1 VVSAVKRIVAA
12 GRRAAVA
19 TFPLRESDGFK
30 IDRRH
35 RGVAGR
41 KINLMALSLEHLRLT
56 VQAENALSSCL
67 IAWFTGFECSLIVII
82 L

>member
-1 VVSAVKRIVAA
+1 MRGFRGKAHRCCGPASGCGDISAA
-12 GRRAAVA
+12 GVRR
-19 TFPLRESDGFK
+19 FK

-67 IAWFTGFECSLIVII
+67 IA
-82 L
+82 